1 MHTHSGMQRSRTSV
15 SLYTLFWVVVLLLA
29 PVQTSTA
36 QEFRCS
42 VSVNY
47 ASLTG
52 TDYSFLDELRD
63 RILEYMNR
71 REWTDDRFLP
81 DERIDC
87 SIQVVATEATG
98 LTNFRAR
105 LIVAMRRPIYG
116 TAQQTT
122 VLQLNDES
130 WSFEYTRGTPLVFQ
144 PDRFHPITSVLDFYA
159 FLMLGFDYD
168 TFDLRGGQPY
178 FQEARRIAQTAQGA
192 GAAGWSSIGGNR
204 TRGEL
209 IDQIVDSR
217 YAPLREAYFHYHFG
231 GLDSFLQDQE
241 ASRNTV
247 LGVIEELATLR
258 ENVARSYY
266 LDQFFSAKYQELA
279 AIFKDSRQAS
289 QAFELLSVTDPPH
302 VSDYSA
308 MMN

>member
-1 MHTHSGMQRSRTSV
+1 MLTQQPMLRRLT
-15 SLYTLFWVVVLLLA
+15 LLLVIPLFLVPLRTA
-29 PVQTSTA
+29 SA

-47 ASLTG
+47 ASLSG

-71 REWTDDRFLP
+71 REWTDDRFLS

-87 SIQVVATEATG
+87 SMQIVMTDATG

-159 FLMLGFDYD
+159 YLMLGFDYD
-168 TFDLRGGQPY
+168 TFSLRGGQPW

-192 GAAGWSSIGGNR
+192 GGTGWSSIGGNR

-217 YAPLREAYFHYHFG
+217 FRPLREAYFHYHYG
-231 GLDSFLQDQE
+231 GLDSFLQDQDK
-241 ASRNTV
+241 ARNTV
-247 LGVIEELATLR
+247 LEVIEGLSVLR

-279 AIFKDSRQAS
+279 SIFKESRQAS

-308 MMN
+308 MLN